1 MLATGIRVPLV
12 LTEFGT
18 PLPPD
23 QYPWYAWTGVGIH
36 GEAAGANCSA
46 WSAGYYKYSGQ
57 VGQISPPS
65 DSDAD
70 VFNWLSNAHWTQYTS
85 LKCDWSH
92 HLYCFED

>member
-46 WSAGYYKYSGQ
+46 WSAGY
-57 VGQISPPS
+57 
-65 DSDAD
+65 
-70 VFNWLSNAHWTQYTS
+70 
-85 LKCDWSH
+85 
-92 HLYCFED
+92 

>member
-1 MLATGIRVPLV
+1 MLATGLRVPLV

-36 GEAAGANCSA
+36 GEPAGANCEA
-46 WSAGYYKYSGQ
+46 WSEGFYKYSGQ

-70 VFNWLSNAHWTQYTS
+70 VFNWRIDAHWSKYTALLCSTQQ
-85 LKCDWSH
+85 